1 MTRPSRTTITEHH
14 AANTGGLDPWLSRA
28 QVAEALGISVRSL
41 DRMIEA
47 EEFPRPVRFGRQLR
61 WRRSVV
67 EAHLQKLEAAAQAN

>member
-1 MTRPSRTTITEHH
+1 
-14 AANTGGLDPWLSRA
+14 
-28 QVAEALGISVRSL
+28 VAEALGISVRSL